1 MRITTKRAHQ
11 VHPVPDRI
19 TEPRGPFPREL
30 FDEQEIVVDKPAL
43 NEDGSEFPL
52 GATAQNQFKPPKYLR
67 CAACMVRVLES
78 ETDSHVCER

>member
-11 VHPVPDRI
+11 VHYVPDRI
-19 TEPRGPFPREL
+19 TEPQGPFPREL
-30 FDEQEIVVDKPAL
+30 FEEPEIIVDKPAL